1 MTRRR
6 GNTKIHVIVDGLGQT
21 GGMEKVTEN
30 RQTTIG
36 RRQHRE
42 LLSQTGIWRNWDMIK
57 IFLVA
62 ASLLAGVLQLK
73 NMADRIFFSKER
85 RMLKKELER
94 FQWLLKITNELL
106 CLNISQKHW
115 YQPLE
120 RKGYQNVAVY
130 GMGELGIRLA
140 EDIILNSSMKLL
152 YGLDQNAHQ
161 LSLVCSVYQLEEIYD
176 LPKPDIIVLTAH
188 STDDNLKRSIV
199 DASGCEVLKIE
210 EVIHAVR

>member
-1 MTRRR
+1 MTRRG
-6 GNTKIHVIVDGLGQT
+6 GNTKIYTIVDGLGQT

-42 LLSQTGIWRNWDMIK
+42 LLRQTGIWRNWDMIK

-161 LSLVCSVYQLEEIYD
+161 LSLVCPVYQLEEIYD

-188 STDDNLKRSIV
+188 STDDILKRSSG

>member
-1 MTRRR
+1 MT
-6 GNTKIHVIVDGLGQT
+6 GNGQ
-21 GGMEKVTEN
+21 M
-30 RQTTIG
+30 TT
-36 RRQHRE
+36 RKRQHRE
-42 LLSQTGIWRNWDMIK
+42 LLSQTGIWQNGNMIK

-62 ASLLAGVLQLK
+62 ASFLTVVLQLK
-73 NMADRIFFSKER
+73 NMVDRTFFFKER

-130 GMGELGIRLA
+130 GMGELGIRLV
-140 EDIILNSSMKLL
+140 EDIMLNSSMKLL

-161 LSLVCSVYQLEEIYD
+161 LSLVCPVYQLEEIYD
-176 LPKPDIIVLTAH
+176 LPKPDIIVLAAY
-188 STDDNLKRSIV
+188 STDDSLKRSIADV
-199 DASGCEVLKIE
+199 SGCEVLKIE
-210 EVIHAVR
+210 EAIHAVR